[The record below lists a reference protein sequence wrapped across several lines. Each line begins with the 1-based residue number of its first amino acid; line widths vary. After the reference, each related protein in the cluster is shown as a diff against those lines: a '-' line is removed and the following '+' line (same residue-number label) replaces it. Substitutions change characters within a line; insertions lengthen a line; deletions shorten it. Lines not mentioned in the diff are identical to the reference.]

1 MNELTD
7 EHSAADIE
15 QERREHKQTIAL
27 KEAGAGIQAIVDMLR
42 ELADKLEGSLV

>member
-7 EHSAADIE
+7 EHSAVDIDI
-15 QERREHKQTIAL
+15 ERREHEIEMAK
-27 KEAGAGIQAIVDMLR
+27 AGIQAIVDMLR